1 MAVKRTVVAYHRVD
15 ADTHAAMLERAR
27 LDGVSMARMY
37 DIAARYFLAT
47 TSPLGPRG
55 PEDWYLEATTPPHDR

>member
-1 MAVKRTVVAYHRVD
+1 MAVKRTVVAYLRVD

-27 LDGVSMARMY
+27 LDGMTMARMY

-47 TSPLGPRG
+47 TSPLGPWA
-55 PEDWYLEATTPPHDR
+55 PEDRYLEAAPTPHDR